1 MGHLIRTPGGALTPA
16 DDRMNVGCIVPP
28 PAYFFFYFAEISR
41 FPPPSDVDWL
51 AALVFDAARC
61 T

>member
-28 PAYFFFYFAEISR
+28 PAYFFFLLLLKSADS
-41 FPPPSDVDWL
+41 
-51 AALVFDAARC
+51 AAK
-61 T
+61 